1 MAFVVGNEGNGMN
14 PEVLAKC
21 DDIGYIPINTIESL
35 NVAIAGSIM
44 MYHFK

>member
-1 MAFVVGNEGNGMN
+1 MN

-35 NVAIAGSIM
+35 NIYILGKYYDVS
-44 MYHFK
+44 F